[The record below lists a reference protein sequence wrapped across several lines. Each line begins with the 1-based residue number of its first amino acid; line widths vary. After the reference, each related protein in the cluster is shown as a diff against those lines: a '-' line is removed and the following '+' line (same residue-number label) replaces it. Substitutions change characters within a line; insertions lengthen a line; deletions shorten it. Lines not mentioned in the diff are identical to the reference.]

1 MTLLVA
7 FAVTLAVATPVVRH
21 EVRVALDVPAH
32 RLEATDVVRFAAPA
46 HGEPVRFLLHRSL
59 EIRHVAVEPAGEP
72 TAWRDSDRWD
82 PRHFWMRPPYG
93 ELEAFEPAREVEVP
107 QPASGWSGGFVT
119 LRVGYGGVVAD
130 SLHEPE
136 ESYGRSFETTSG
148 RIVEQGAYLGGGT
161 FWVPWSGDAL
171 FAFDLAVEGPAE
183 WRIVS
188 QGELRAESVEDGRRR
203 TRWVCSEPAAEIWL
217 IAGPYELR
225 EREHRGVRVMAYT
238 YGTTPAEVVE
248 PYLATTGPV
257 LDRFAALFGDY
268 PYSKFALVENYWQT
282 GFGMPSFTLLGDRV
296 IRLPFIV
303 DTSYPHEILHNWWGN
318 GVYVPRGEGNWCEGL
333 TTYCADYAAKER
345 EGEAAARDY
354 RRSTLQGYRDFAAAG
369 GKDFPLRGFRER
381 DNAATQAVGYGK
393 TLMVFHML
401 RRGAG
406 DERFFAALRGFW
418 ERNRFRF
425 AGWNELRASFE
436 DQVGE
441 DLAPFFEQWVDRA
454 GAPVLRLD
462 RAASVPDGEG
472 SFLVTGSIVQA
483 EPAFVLSVPV
493 VVHGEA
499 ERLAVGVE
507 CAGAETAFEVAVP
520 FAPRRVAVDP
530 DFEILRLLHPEEVPP
545 ALSGILGAARTRIV
559 IGSGTAGP
567 LRDALVTVASDW
579 ARDSTFTVV
588 EERAGLPLGDFDGGT
603 WFLGEGEAAR
613 RAGGRLSQVERAAG
627 TSLVAADR
635 AASAG
640 GASTP
645 MGFFLPGSAE
655 AVASIARKIPHY
667 SKYSWLVFDG
677 DRNVGKGLWEA
688 GTSPLMVDLR

>member
-1 MTLLVA
+1 MLGALV
-7 FAVTLAVATPVVRH
+7 VTLAVAAPVLRH
-21 EVRVALDVPAH
+21 EVRATLDVPAH
-32 RLEATDVVRFAAPA
+32 RLDATDVVRFAAPA
-46 HGEPVRFLLHRSL
+46 HGEPVRFLLNESL
-59 EIRHVAVEPAGEP
+59 EVRRIVAEPGGEP
-72 TAWRDSDRWD
+72 IDWRASDGWD
-82 PRHFWMRPPYG
+82 PRHFWSRPPYD
-93 ELEAFEPAREVEVP
+93 ELQAFEPAREVEVP
-107 QPASGWSGGFVT
+107 PPASGWSGGVVT
-119 LRVGYGGVVAD
+119 LTVEYGGVVAD

-148 RIVEQGAYLGGGT
+148 RIVDQGAYLGGGT

-171 FAFDLAVEGPAE
+171 FAFDLAVESPPD
-183 WRIVS
+183 WRVVS
-188 QGELRAESVEDGRRR
+188 QGELHSDTVEGGRRR
-203 TRWVCSEPAAEIWL
+203 ARWICSEPAAEIWM

-238 YGTTPAEVVE
+238 YGTTPAETVE
-248 PYLATTGPV
+248 PYLASTGPI

-345 EGEAAARDY
+345 EGEAVARDY

-401 RRGAG
+401 RRSAG
-406 DERFFAALRGFW
+406 DERFFAALRTFW
-418 ERNRFRF
+418 TRHRFRY
-425 AGWNELRASFE
+425 AGWNDLRAAFE
-436 DQVGE
+436 EQLDA
-441 DLAPFFEQWVDRA
+441 DLAPFFGQWVDRA

-462 RAASVPDGEG
+462 RAASVPDGVAL
-472 SFLVTGSIVQA
+472 FRVTGAVLQS
-483 EPAFVLSVPV
+483 EPTFALSVPV
-493 VVHGEA
+493 VVQGER
-499 ERLAVGVE
+499 ERLGIDVE
-507 CAGAETAFEVAVP
+507 CGGPETEFEVAVP
-520 FAPRRVAVDP
+520 FVPWRVAVDP
-530 DFEILRLLHPEEVPP
+530 DFETFRILHAEEVPP

-559 IGSGTAGP
+559 LGADAVGEV
-567 LRDALVTVASDW
+567 REALVAVAADW

-588 EERAGLPLGDFDGGT
+588 EERAGEPLGEFDGGT

-613 RAGGRLSQVERAAG
+613 RLGGRLAQVERAAG
-627 TSLVAADR
+627 TSIVAADR
-635 AASAG
+635 VTAAGRA
-640 GASTP
+640 AAP
-645 MGFFLPGSAE
+645 AGFFLPGSAD
-655 AVASIARKIPHY
+655 AVAAVARKTPHY
-667 SKYSWLVFDG
+667 SKYSWLVFEG

-688 GTSPLMVDLR
+688 EASPLTVDLK